1 MAISPVGGARPVAER
16 APNMVV
22 RSTVKALVLKAYG
35 QLEMQERPEP
45 AVGPGDVLVRVMA
58 CGICGS
64 DVHGLDGS
72 TGRRVP
78 PLVMGHEAAGT
89 IAEAGRSVKDW
100 KVGDRVTFDSTV
112 SCGCCHFCRR
122 GEINLCDNRQVL

>member
-58 CGICGS
+58 CGICES
-64 DVHGLDGS
+64 DVHGQDGS
-72 TGRRVP
+72 GGGRGPHVI
-78 PLVMGHEAAGT
+78 MGHEAAGVEERV
-89 IAEAGRSVKDW
+89 AAGV
-100 KVGDRVTFDSTV
+100 ST
-112 SCGCCHFCRR
+112 
-122 GEINLCDNRQVL
+122 